1 MKKSDSKWFKI
12 IKREREEEGRRETDR
27 QRERG
32 RDGGREGETEGGRER
47 EGEGERKPS
56 PAAEN
61 SRKSIRASL
70 SSDTAVHGSSLP
82 PAGLLFGGVSGLV
95 SLR

>member
-32 RDGGREGETEGGRER
+32 RDGGRERERRRGRENTI
-47 EGEGERKPS
+47 S
-56 PAAEN
+56 
-61 SRKSIRASL
+61 SR
-70 SSDTAVHGSSLP
+70 
-82 PAGLLFGGVSGLV
+82 
-95 SLR
+95 

>member
-32 RDGGREGETEGGRER
+32 RDGGRER

-61 SRKSIRASL
+61 SRKSIRALL

-82 PAGLLFGGVSGLV
+82 PAGLVFGGVFGLV

>member
-32 RDGGREGETEGGRER
+32 RDGGRERER
-47 EGEGERKPS
+47 GEGERKPS

-61 SRKSIRASL
+61 SRKSIRALL
-70 SSDTAVHGSSLP
+70 SSDTAVHGSSLS
-82 PAGLLFGGVSGLV
+82 PAGLFFGGVSGLV